1 MKNILLTTT
10 ALVAFAGAAA
20 AEVSFKGDAELGYND
35 KVKDGFYWDAGL
47 TVNAEQELN
56 NGLTA
61 GFTLD
66 VDLNFEDS
74 STFSHGDIASSD
86 YVLYLKSDTASL
98 YFGDTKPAVEQ
109 LFEDNVKTPV
119 HEDSML
125 DQETFVEDSDVD
137 GTGSNVEGVLR
148 AETEMAGFKAAVSAF
163 IFDDGAPAGNEEAGA
178 IQLAVTG
185 AISNINV
192 GLAYQ
197 SAEKDLR
204 AENKSTTDLTAKLA
218 ADELFGLYAGTTFSG
233 ADVQLSYVK
242 NTTTKQDSLGLKG
255 SYNFGAFTVGA
266 FYSKESVKDQ
276 DNYGVEVGYKQG
288 AIAADFWHRV
298 TAKDVSETGLE
309 GSYDFSNGL
318 VAKAGYINTDPATG
332 KNTAA
337 FYVAGEYDLGSDAS
351 LLVSYAKDEANA
363 TNDEIGDPEYYSGTT
378 VAVSFKF

>member
-20 AEVSFKGDAELGYND
+20 AEVSFKGDAKLGYND
-35 KVKDGFYWDAGL
+35 KVKDGFYWEAGL
-47 TVNAEQELN
+47 GVTAEQELN

-66 VDLNFEDS
+66 VDLDIKDS
-74 STFSHGDIASSD
+74 STFTNGQIATSD

-98 YFGDTKPAVEQ
+98 YYGDTKPAVEQ

-119 HEDSML
+119 HEASML
-125 DQETFVEDSDVD
+125 DQETFIEDSDVD
-137 GTGSNVEGVLR
+137 GGTPSNVEAVLR

-178 IQLAVTG
+178 VQLAVTG

-197 SAEKDLR
+197 AAEKDLLD
-204 AENKSTTDLTAKLA
+204 EKSND

-242 NTTTKQDSLGLKG
+242 NATTKEDSLGLKG

-276 DNYGVEVGYKQG
+276 DNYGVEVAYKQG

-363 TNDEIGDPEYYSGTT
+363 TNDAIGDPEYYSGAT